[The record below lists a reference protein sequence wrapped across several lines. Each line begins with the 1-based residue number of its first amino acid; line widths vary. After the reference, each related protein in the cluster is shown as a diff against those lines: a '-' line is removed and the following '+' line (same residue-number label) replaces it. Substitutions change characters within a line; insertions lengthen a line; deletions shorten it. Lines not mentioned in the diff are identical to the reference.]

1 MQIRLAADKFAASC
15 AELFSST
22 QTPISRIQLDNRL
35 TLLDARDAE
44 DLQRIEAL
52 LHWSQLKDET
62 DEVIVKKSHKI
73 IDLIADNFLKSM
85 VLWHLESRTLLSA
98 LRQRHLGAKAPAKNA
113 FPGFGE
119 WPLFIETNWHKS
131 DFGVGYRMPWV
142 IQAQEL
148 LAQNKTYELEKLLL
162 DLVWQHYISI
172 GSQHY
177 FDFPAVVIYVLK
189 WDMIK
194 RWTNYR

>member
-1 MQIRLAADKFAASC
+1 MITQQCKYALLLTSLPRHA

-98 LRQRHLGAKAPAKNA
+98 LRQRHLGAKAPANW
-113 FPGFGE
+113 FGN
-119 WPLFIETNWHKS
+119 I
-131 DFGVGYRMPWV
+131 
-142 IQAQEL
+142 I
-148 LAQNKTYELEKLLL
+148 
-162 DLVWQHYISI
+162 
-172 GSQHY
+172 
-177 FDFPAVVIYVLK
+177 
-189 WDMIK
+189 
-194 RWTNYR
+194 